1 MLLPTTVV
9 GSYPQPEWLL
19 DREALGGRLPP
30 RVRAQEL
37 WRVSAEFLEQ
47 AQDDATVVA
56 IREMERAGIDI
67 ITDGEQR
74 RESYSNRLATSLDGV
89 DIENPGSA
97 LDRTG
102 HPNPVPRV
110 TGSVRRVR
118 AGEVADLEFLKR
130 STDRTVKM
138 TLPGPFTMAQQ
149 AQNDHYADDEAMI
162 MDYAAAVNDEVLA
175 LFATGA
181 DVVQLD
187 EPYMQ
192 ARPEKARQHAVRAL
206 DRALRGAPGTTAV
219 HLCFGCA
226 RVVKEKP
233 NAYSFLAELAESTVD
248 QISIEAAQPGLDLS
262 VLAQIPGKMM
272 IVGVLDLADQ
282 TQETPEVVAQ
292 RIREALRHLRPERL
306 IPAPDCGMK
315 YLPRDIAYRKLRALV
330 LGAAIVR
337 EELGGES

>member
-74 RESYSNRLATSLDGV
+74 RESYSNRFATSLDGV

-110 TGSVRRVR
+110 TGPVRRVR

-149 AQNDHYADDEAMI
+149 AQNDHYAADEAMI

-181 DVVQLD
+181 TWSSSMSRTCRRGPRRRGSTRCARWTVRC
-187 EPYMQ
+187 EAHQ
-192 ARPEKARQHAVRAL
+192 ARPPSTSALTTRAWSKQS
-206 DRALRGAPGTTAV
+206 PTPTPSWPSS
-219 HLCFGCA
+219 
-226 RVVKEKP
+226 P
-233 NAYSFLAELAESTVD
+233 N
-248 QISIEAAQPGLDLS
+248 
-262 VLAQIPGKMM
+262 
-272 IVGVLDLADQ
+272 
-282 TQETPEVVAQ
+282 
-292 RIREALRHLRPERL
+292 RR
-306 IPAPDCGMK
+306 
-315 YLPRDIAYRKLRALV
+315 
-330 LGAAIVR
+330 
-337 EELGGES
+337 